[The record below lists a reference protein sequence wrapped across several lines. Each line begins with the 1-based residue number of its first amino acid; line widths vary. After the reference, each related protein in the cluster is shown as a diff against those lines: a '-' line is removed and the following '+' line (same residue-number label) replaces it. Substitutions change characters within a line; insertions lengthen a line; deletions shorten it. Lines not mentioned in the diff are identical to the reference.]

1 MRLWFAIA
9 ITASIAACPS
19 FAQTAAPTPEPPA
32 TAAPTPEPA
41 MPAGARSEED
51 LSGKT
56 PPKDER
62 GGKQPQPKG
71 TETGWSGQ
79 WKTPEDGK
87 SEAGRNEGE
96 GQSVKQPEQGK

>member
-1 MRLWFAIA
+1 MLAIA
-9 ITASIAACPS
+9 AVAASMAADPG
-19 FAQTAAPTPEPPA
+19 FAQNTPPA
-32 TAAPTPEPA
+32 AEPT
-41 MPAGARSEED
+41 PAGAKSEED

-62 GGKQPQPKG
+62 GGKKEAPKG

-87 SEAGRNEGE
+87 SQASRNEAE
-96 GQSVKQPEQGK
+96 GPSVKQPEQGK

>member
-1 MRLWFAIA
+1 MRLLFAIA
-9 ITASIAACPS
+9 ITASIAAYPS
-19 FAQTAAPTPEPPA
+19 FAQTAPPTPEPPVG
-32 TAAPTPEPA
+32 AAPTPEPA
-41 MPAGARSEED
+41 MPAGAKSEED

-56 PPKDER
+56 PPKNER
-62 GGKQPQPKG
+62 GGTKAEPKG

-87 SEAGRNEGE
+87 SQAGRNEGE